1 VVSFYSIIKPG
12 QIKEKLKKIKL
23 KTTKKKKENE
33 KLHESRVGDEL

>member
-23 KTTKKKKENE
+23 KTPKKRKEYE
-33 KLHESRVGDEL
+33 KLHRPRARD